1 MIAAVLRCITVA
13 LAIAITNADGDTE
26 NQKLPPV
33 VLNATTL
40 PILRGSPR
48 FAAVRFARAG
58 DGGET
63 FDGYWQQ
70 LSWSLPP
77 GTVWRGDCGEEP
89 KACDACGD
97 AAAVKAWT
105 GDGFVAYPAGA
116 PKDGPSLMAWLQDLD
131 RAAPPPGA
139 AIDGAPPPE
148 ADNSRR
154 VPKGRLAPWTGQALP
169 ALVFRPTAKPDAAAK
184 KRRRTPTLLYF
195 HGGNDGP
202 EYAAKFQSVAYYLD
216 TDKQFAKAFPFLFL
230 QPCTECQR
238 DRTMVHRGNFLYS
251 AEDASTRPAFGEVGF
266 TNRNL
271 VRVDRVLDAALEKF
285 QGDPKRVILTS
296 TSYGGRG
303 LYHYAAKR
311 PGVFAALV
319 PMAASLY
326 PTPSLARSLCCESG
340 APECCPAVRHFVG
353 ANDRPL
359 MVGGHDAWDRE
370 YESQTRRKT
379 AYAYT
384 KFPWA
389 PPPRQPD
396 YAYMTGHAPDRLAWL
411 KNASLIEWMLDVD
424 CDECKGAAPYSEALL
439 AMEVVVEPPAV
450 AGPATQLHGAVK
462 FGTLEDVRALVDAG
476 ADLAARDAGDKE
488 RTPLHVACHL
498 ARDDVVRLL
507 VDRGAD
513 LDAREVQGWRPIHE
527 VAHAG
532 GLATAK
538 HLLDAGA
545 DLDARADGGWH
556 ALHQASGNGHPDLV
570 RLFLDAGARADVRA
584 ENTMEPI
591 HVALQMAHPKVAA
604 LLIPALDG
612 VVDLRG
618 YKVGEQGILA
628 LAAALGTAKAT
639 SISIANAGFGRE
651 GLAALVEALQD
662 QPALAKLDV
671 TLNNLPAQA
680 GPMLARILDG
690 APALEVLEA
699 SGNFLQDAGV
709 AALAPAVERHPSLAL
724 LGLHKNELGDAAAAA
739 LAAALASGAPALAY
753 LGLNMNGIGDDGAA
767 ALAEGLPRFKALST
781 LKLDNNALHGGVAAL
796 RAAAEELPRELEL
809 HLNGNPGVGGASMRT
824 EL

>member
-58 DGGET
+58 DGGEP

-148 ADNSRR
+148 PDNSRR

-216 TDKQFAKAFPFLFL
+216 TDKQFARAFPFLYLHGGNDGPEVAAKFQSVAYYLETDKQFAKAFPFLFL

-238 DRTMVHRGNFLYS
+238 DRTMVHRGNFLYA
-251 AEDASTRPAFGEVGF
+251 AEDATTRPAFGEVGF

-271 VRVDRVLDAALEKF
+271 VRVDRVLEAALAKF

-359 MVGGHDAWDRE
+359 MVGGHDLCGNQPLVWGVP
-370 YESQTRRKT
+370 
-379 AYAYT
+379 T
-384 KFPWA
+384 KL
-389 PPPRQPD
+389 Q
-396 YAYMTGHAPDRLAWL
+396 
-411 KNASLIEWMLDVD
+411 NSL
-424 CDECKGAAPYSEALL
+424 S
-439 AMEVVVEPPAV
+439 
-450 AGPATQLHGAVK
+450 
-462 FGTLEDVRALVDAG
+462 RSN
-476 ADLAARDAGDKE
+476 RS
-488 RTPLHVACHL
+488 R
-498 ARDDVVRLL
+498 
-507 VDRGAD
+507 
-513 LDAREVQGWRPIHE
+513 
-527 VAHAG
+527 
-532 GLATAK
+532 
-538 HLLDAGA
+538 
-545 DLDARADGGWH
+545 
-556 ALHQASGNGHPDLV
+556 
-570 RLFLDAGARADVRA
+570 
-584 ENTMEPI
+584 
-591 HVALQMAHPKVAA
+591 
-604 LLIPALDG
+604 
-612 VVDLRG
+612 
-618 YKVGEQGILA
+618 VG
-628 LAAALGTAKAT
+628 
-639 SISIANAGFGRE
+639 
-651 GLAALVEALQD
+651 
-662 QPALAKLDV
+662 
-671 TLNNLPAQA
+671 
-680 GPMLARILDG
+680 
-690 APALEVLEA
+690 
-699 SGNFLQDAGV
+699 
-709 AALAPAVERHPSLAL
+709 
-724 LGLHKNELGDAAAAA
+724 
-739 LAAALASGAPALAY
+739 
-753 LGLNMNGIGDDGAA
+753 
-767 ALAEGLPRFKALST
+767 
-781 LKLDNNALHGGVAAL
+781 
-796 RAAAEELPRELEL
+796 
-809 HLNGNPGVGGASMRT
+809 
-824 EL
+824 